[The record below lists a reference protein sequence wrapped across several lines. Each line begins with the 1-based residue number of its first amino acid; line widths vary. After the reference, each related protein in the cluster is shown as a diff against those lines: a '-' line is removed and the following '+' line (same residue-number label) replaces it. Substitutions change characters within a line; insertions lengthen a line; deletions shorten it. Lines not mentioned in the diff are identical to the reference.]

1 MFYMNRKIKQFY
13 YSLIAFVLIIAGFA
27 VFIYRL
33 AGDPLPEDRRFLTQ
47 SIKHTTMGSIY
58 DTKGTLI
65 GCGEDIGRERWN
77 PEYALSLGNLMGPSV
92 LLSHVNSIYSRVYF
106 GDILYGQKADHLTGY
121 DLLNVSG
128 KRTGGNVTLTLD
140 ADMQNYIYSLLAA
153 SYPDASAAVMNYK
166 TGEIL
171 SLVSI
176 PSYDPSDENSLHLE
190 DRDDGQTVIDD
201 VRAVNKA
208 INELNMP
215 GSAVKPLIYTAALE
229 YDPSLLYEEYTCTG
243 SHTNAVGITVSCP
256 GHNAHGTLKDMSSA
270 LAVSCNGYAEHIYE
284 KVTETAEGRAILSRV
299 LHEFGFDG
307 SYHYPGLRFADGIF
321 SGLNSSP
328 EMKTYSVIGGGQCR
342 VTTFGLA
349 AAYSAIANRGHMME
363 PHLLKSY
370 QTDARSENIETEVR
384 ESRQIYSEDTAG
396 TVLEIMKAVT
406 SFGTGQTMAI
416 DGLAVASK
424 TGTAVHDNSEL
435 ETLWAAAILDD
446 EEFPYVVVLMI
457 DETNP
462 AVQNSSNTAGVAVHD
477 ILEYLTSH

>member
-13 YSLIAFVLIIAGFA
+13 YSLIAFVLIISGFA

-65 GCGEDIGRERWN
+65 GCGEDIDREKWN
-77 PEYALSLGNLMGPSV
+77 PDYALALGNLMGPSV

-106 GDILYGQKADHLTGY
+106 GDILYGQKADHLTAY
-121 DLLNVSG
+121 DLLDVSG
-128 KRTGGNVTLTLD
+128 KRTGGNVTLTVD
-140 ADMQNYIYSLLAA
+140 ADLQNFIYRLLAT
-153 SYPDASAAVMNYK
+153 SYTDASAAVLNYK

-176 PSYDPSDENSLHLE
+176 PSYDPTDENSLHLE
-190 DRDDGQTVIDD
+190 ARESGQIVIADT
-201 VRAVNKA
+201 RAVNKA

-229 YDPSLLYEEYTCTG
+229 YDPSLLYEKYTCTG
-243 SHTNAVGITVSCP
+243 SHTNAVGITISCP

-299 LHEFGFDG
+299 LHDFGFDR

-349 AAYSAIANRGHMME
+349 TAYSAIANHGHMME
-363 PHLLKSY
+363 PHLLKSC
-370 QTDARSENIETEVR
+370 QTDTRSESIETEIR
-384 ESRQIYSEDTAG
+384 ESRQICSEETAG
-396 TVLEIMKAVT
+396 TVLAMMKAVT
-406 SFGTGQTMAI
+406 SFGTGKTMAL
-416 DGLAVASK
+416 DSLAVASK

-435 ETLWAAAILDD
+435 ETLWAAAILD
-446 EEFPYVVVLMI
+446 EAEFPYVVALMI

-462 AVQNSSNTAGVAVHD
+462 AVQNSSNTAGVAVRD
-477 ILEYLTSH
+477 ILEYLASH

>member
-27 VFIYRL
+27 AFIYRL

-47 SIKHTTMGSIY
+47 SIKHTAMGGIY

-65 GCGEDIGRERWN
+65 GCGEDVSKEDWN
-77 PEYALSLGNLMGPSV
+77 PDYALALGNLMGPSV

-106 GDILYGQKADHLTGY
+106 GDILYGQKANHLTGY
-121 DLLNVSG
+121 DLLNVYEN
-128 KRTGGNVTLTLD
+128 RAGGNVTLTLD
-140 ADMQNYIYSLLAA
+140 ADLQNYIYSLLAA
-153 SYPDASAAVMNYK
+153 SYPDASAAVLDYK

-171 SLVSI
+171 ALVSV
-176 PSYDPSDENSLHLE
+176 PSYDPSDEDSLHLE
-190 DRDDGQTVIDD
+190 ERENSTIVIDD

-229 YDPSLLYEEYTCTG
+229 YDPSLLYEKYTCTG

-284 KVTETAEGRAILSRV
+284 RVTETAEGRAILSRV
-299 LHEFGFDG
+299 VHEFGFDNFY
-307 SYHYPGLRFADGIF
+307 SYPGLRFADAIF
-321 SGLNSSP
+321 TGNDSSP
-328 EMKTYSVIGGGQCR
+328 EMKAYSVIGGGQCR
-342 VTTFGLA
+342 ITTFGLA
-349 AAYSAIANRGHMME
+349 AAYAALANQGSMME

-370 QTDARSENIETEVR
+370 QVDKRSAAIETEVR
-384 ESRQIYSEDTAG
+384 ESRRICSEETAN
-396 TVLEIMKAVT
+396 TVLEMMKAVT
-406 SFGTGQTMAI
+406 SFGTGQTMAL

-424 TGTAVHDNSEL
+424 TGTAVHDNSDK
-435 ETLWAAAILDD
+435 ETLWAAAILDA
-446 EEFPYVVVLMI
+446 EEFPYVVAVMI
-457 DETNP
+457 DETDP
-462 AVQNSSNTAGVAVHD
+462 AVQNSSNTAGVAVHG